1 MGKIKR
7 DLENLVYACMD
18 EYECSNTM
26 EKLDMILNIIDGAN
40 GSDDVCCR
48 IAINEL
54 KQIIGEEE

>member
-1 MGKIKR
+1 
-7 DLENLVYACMD
+7 MD